1 MGLQFGIKEV
11 VNGTIVDFTTKKP
24 VLYFDYATASSNE
37 NNAERL
43 FLEGG
48 QGNYRLMSFDHT
60 KTSTFQLTLPMVDLK
75 MLALL
80 AGEDLATGASNVF
93 KREVLKITANKV
105 TLSETPI
112 DGTLFVSNLEGL
124 RDFGTDEYTKTASAP
139 TGLQYTIAGKDLT
152 FNATEN
158 NKTVVVFYQYASA
171 STAKKISIKAN
182 KFPKTVSIY
191 GDGLWQ
197 DQETETAKGV
207 KVNVFKA
214 KAQPNFTLTMS
225 ATDATSLEI
234 TFDLFA
240 VQDGNGN
247 YSYIDYIV
255 L

>member
-11 VNGTIVDFTTKKP
+11 LNGTIVDYSTKKP
-24 VLYFDYATASSNE
+24 IVYFDYATASSNE
-37 NNAERL
+37 NAAERL
-43 FLEGG
+43 FLDGG

-93 KREVLKITANKV
+93 KREELTITSGAA
-105 TLSETPI
+105 TLASAPV
-112 DGTLFVSNLEGL
+112 DGTLFIFELTGL
-124 RDFGTDEYTKTASAP
+124 RDNGTEFTKVAATPAAS
-139 TGLQYTIAGKDLT
+139 QYTISGTTLG
-152 FNATEN
+152 FNTADN
-158 NKTVVVFYQYASA
+158 NKKIVAFYQYTSA
-171 STAKKISIKAN
+171 TTAQKISIKAN
-182 KFPKTVSIY
+182 KFPKAVTIY

-197 DQETETAKGV
+197 DQETETTKAV

-225 ATDATSLEI
+225 STDATSLEL

-240 VQDGNGN
+240 VKDANGN
-247 YSYIDYIV
+247 YSYIDYII